1 MSARELPA
9 AAQRSWWL
17 EEALAADPGESCP
30 ALRGDVEAD
39 VVVVGGGYTGLWTA
53 HRLLEREPGLR
64 VILLERDIC
73 GGGPSGR
80 NGGFAN
86 GFWSSLDSLAELF
99 GDECARVRAG
109 AADVSVRELGTWCE
123 RNGVDA
129 WYTFAGDVGVATSPA
144 QAGRWRELLA
154 AARRLGAGDQVAE
167 LGPDEV
173 AERIRLPYPGGGV
186 HVPSGAI
193 VQPARLA
200 RGLRRVVLAQGA
212 RIHEGSPVVRFQ
224 AGPPAVAHTAT
235 GSVRA
240 PVAVLA
246 ANAWLAAEKP
256 FRRRLAVR
264 ATYMV
269 ITEPAPERLAEIG
282 WTGGEGV
289 WNFRAALNYLRA
301 TPDGR
306 IAFGTGG
313 MQPGLAPGIGPAFD
327 WDARCVAEV
336 AAQFRRLFP
345 SFRDVRLEAAW
356 GGPIDVSGAHL
367 PFVLTLPPGNVH
379 AAAGYTGNGV
389 GPCHLTGQ
397 ILARLSLGVE
407 DGLTRLPLVGFEPK
421 RFPPEPL
428 RSLGAFAV
436 NRAALRRDSADDAG
450 RRPGRLDEALARL
463 PGRLGYHLGA

>member
-9 AAQRSWWL
+9 AARRSWWL
-17 EEALAADPGESCP
+17 EEALAADPGEPCP
-30 ALRGDVEAD
+30 PLAGDVEAD
-39 VVVVGGGYTGLWTA
+39 VVIVGGGYTGLWTA

-64 VILLERDIC
+64 VALLEREIC

-86 GFWSSLDSLAELF
+86 GFWSSLDSLATLF
-99 GDECARVRAG
+99 GDERALELAR
-109 AADVSVRELGTWCE
+109 AADASVRELGTWCE

-144 QAGRWRELLA
+144 QEGRWRDLVAAATRLGVPDAVVELA
-154 AARRLGAGDQVAE
+154 AEAVA
-167 LGPDEV
+167 
-173 AERIRLPYPGGGV
+173 ARIRLPHPGGGV

-193 VQPARLA
+193 VQPARLV

-224 AGPPAVAHTAT
+224 AGPPAIARTAA

-289 WNFRAALNYLRA
+289 WNFRAALNYLRT

-313 MQPGLAPGIGPAFD
+313 MQPGLAPGVGPAYD

-345 SFRDVRLEAAW
+345 SFRDVPLEAAW

-367 PFVLTLPPGNVH
+367 PFVVTLPPGSVH
-379 AAAGYTGNGV
+379 VAAGYTGNGV

-397 ILARLSLGVE
+397 ILARLALGVDDE
-407 DGLTRLPLVGFEPK
+407 LTRLPLVGFEPK

-428 RSLGAFAV
+428 RSLSAFAV
-436 NRAALRRDSADDAG
+436 NRAALRRDAADDAG